1 MVSGLVQPA
10 GEHDIELVER
20 GPPAAGGQSS
30 ASGLAGVVDAEVAAA
45 EVEQFEQGLV
55 GGEVSAGLADLAE
68 PVVDALDH
76 VRGVDDLADL
86 RWEREER
93 DDLLPGGLPLAADRR
108 VLPADVGV
116 GP

>member
-1 MVSGLVQPA
+1 MVSGLVQA
-10 GEHDIELVER
+10 SGEHEVELVEG
-20 GPPAAGGQSS
+20 GPPASGGQAAAGGP
-30 ASGLAGVVDAEVAAA
+30 AHVIGAELAAA
-45 EVEQFEQGLV
+45 EVEQLDQGFV
-55 GGEVSAGLADLAE
+55 GREVPTGLADLAE

-86 RWEREER
+86 RREGEER
-93 DDLLPGGLPLAADRR
+93 DDLLPGGLPLAPDGR